1 MNLKLFNTR
10 LSTESALADQQ
21 AINSFMDS
29 VSVKKTSTQFVP
41 GNPDFWS
48 ILVFYED
55 LNGTHKKETEKQP
68 AITEEDLNET
78 EKSIYAALRLWRKDR
93 ASEINLPEFMVCHNA
108 TLMTVAKEKPQDL
121 LALSKIKGLGDQK
134 IAKYGDD
141 IVAILNAF
149 WQTTKDP
156 RWKEMYGQD
165 ASCPY
170 ISFHRGSLLLSL
182 KKSMKSPVAELLH
195 MVER

>member
-21 AINSFMDS
+21 AINSFMDA
-29 VSVKKTSTQFVP
+29 VTVKKTATQFVP

-48 ILVFYED
+48 ILVFYENPKP
-55 LNGTHKKETEKQP
+55 NGTKVKEEKVVKEAEKQP
-68 AITEEDLNET
+68 VISEEDLNET
-78 EKSIYAALRLWRKDR
+78 ERTIYAALRLWRKDR
-93 ASEINLPEFMVCHNA
+93 ANEINLPEFMVFKNA
-108 TLMTVAKEKPQDL
+108 TLLDIAKEKPQDL

-149 WQTTKDP
+149 
-156 RWKEMYGQD
+156 
-165 ASCPY
+165 
-170 ISFHRGSLLLSL
+170 
-182 KKSMKSPVAELLH
+182 
-195 MVER
+195 

>member
-10 LSTESALADQQ
+10 LSPETALADQQ
-21 AINSFMDS
+21 AINAFMDT

-41 GNPDFWS
+41 GNPDYWS

-55 LNGTHKKETEKQP
+55 YNGIAAKPKETEKQP
-68 AITEEDLNET
+68 AISEADLNET
-78 EKSIYAALRLWRKDR
+78 ERSIYAALRLWRKDR
-93 ASEINLPEFMVCHNA
+93 AAEINLPEFMVCHNA

-141 IVAILNAF
+141 IVAIINAF
-149 WQTTKDP
+149 
-156 RWKEMYGQD
+156 
-165 ASCPY
+165 
-170 ISFHRGSLLLSL
+170 
-182 KKSMKSPVAELLH
+182 
-195 MVER
+195 

>member
-1 MNLKLFNTR
+1 MNLRLFNTR
-10 LSTESALADQQ
+10 LSTENAQADQQ
-21 AINSFMDS
+21 AINTFMDS

-55 LNGTHKKETEKQP
+55 LNGTYKKETEKQP

-93 ASEINLPEFMVCHNA
+93 ATEINLPEFMVCHNA
-108 TLMTVAKEKPQDL
+108 TLMTVAKEKPHDL
-121 LALSKIKGLGDQK
+121 LALSKVKGLGDQK

-149 WQTTKDP
+149 
-156 RWKEMYGQD
+156 
-165 ASCPY
+165 
-170 ISFHRGSLLLSL
+170 
-182 KKSMKSPVAELLH
+182 
-195 MVER
+195 

>member
-141 IVAILNAF
+141 IVAILKAF
-149 WQTTKDP
+149 
-156 RWKEMYGQD
+156 
-165 ASCPY
+165 
-170 ISFHRGSLLLSL
+170 
-182 KKSMKSPVAELLH
+182 
-195 MVER
+195 

>member
-10 LSTESALADQQ
+10 LSPENAVNDQM
-21 AINSFMDS
+21 AINTFMDT

-41 GNPDFWS
+41 GNPDYWS

-68 AITEEDLNET
+68 AITEADLNET
-78 EKSIYAALRLWRKDR
+78 ERNIYAALRLWRKDR
-93 ASEINLPEFMVCHNA
+93 ATEINLPEFMVCHNA
-108 TLMTVAKEKPQDL
+108 TLMTVARERPADL

-134 IAKYGDD
+134 VAKYGED

-149 WQTTKDP
+149 
-156 RWKEMYGQD
+156 
-165 ASCPY
+165 
-170 ISFHRGSLLLSL
+170 
-182 KKSMKSPVAELLH
+182 
-195 MVER
+195 

>member
-10 LSTESALADQQ
+10 LSVENALSDQQ
-21 AINSFMDS
+21 AINAFMDS

-55 LNGTHKKETEKQP
+55 YNANGAKAKETEKPQ
-68 AITEEDLNET
+68 AISEADLNET
-78 EKSIYAALRLWRKDR
+78 ERSIYAALRLWRKDR
-93 ASEINLPEFMVCHNA
+93 ATEINLPEFMVCHNA
-108 TLMTVAKEKPQDL
+108 TLMTVAKEKPADL
-121 LALSKIKGLGDQK
+121 LALSKIKGMGDQK

-149 WQTTKDP
+149 
-156 RWKEMYGQD
+156 
-165 ASCPY
+165 
-170 ISFHRGSLLLSL
+170 
-182 KKSMKSPVAELLH
+182 
-195 MVER
+195 

>member
-10 LSTESALADQQ
+10 LSTESAFAGKSK

-93 ASEINLPEFMVCHNA
+93 ANEINLPEFMVCHNA

-149 WQTTKDP
+149 
-156 RWKEMYGQD
+156 
-165 ASCPY
+165 
-170 ISFHRGSLLLSL
+170 
-182 KKSMKSPVAELLH
+182 
-195 MVER
+195 